1 MTQELVL
8 LGLLTGLIGLVW
20 IMTLAIW
27 EGKPAAGQAHESKSS
42 GNSDDNPRREAALKH
57 QTIAA

>member
-8 LGLLTGLIGLVW
+8 VALLSGLIGLLWV
-20 IMTLAIW
+20 MTLAIW
-27 EGKPAAGQAHESKSS
+27 EGQNPAGQTREAESS
-42 GNSDDNPRREAALKH
+42 GHSDDIQRGETALKH

>member
-20 IMTLAIW
+20 VMTLAIW
-27 EGKPAAGQAHESKSS
+27 EGKPAAERAQESKSS
-42 GNSDDNPRREAALKH
+42 GDSDDIQRRDGALKH